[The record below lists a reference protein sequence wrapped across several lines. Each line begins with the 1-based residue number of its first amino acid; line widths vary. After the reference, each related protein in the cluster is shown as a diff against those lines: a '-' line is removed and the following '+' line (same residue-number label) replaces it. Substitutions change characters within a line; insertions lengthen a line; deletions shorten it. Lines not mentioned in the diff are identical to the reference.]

1 MLIMNTRWLALIA
14 CSALLTGC
22 AGMQNPQKAN
32 LAHCAN
38 QLKASKAENYPLVL
52 QEGDLCLQ
60 KATLPASLHS
70 LIYAVQAD
78 AYLNLKRF
86 PEALAAKEKSM
97 QLVVKP
103 EPRAYLDLSAM
114 YRAAGNPKKALEL
127 VQFNLDNGMG
137 EAGKGA
143 GFNMP
148 TYYHLGLALT
158 DLGQYR
164 EAAEAFSTGLQRQ
177 PDYAWAYYA
186 RGIAYDHL
194 GNREDAK
201 ADFMKFSQIVD
212 KKYLEQENKAKLAE
226 YRISMP

>member
-1 MLIMNTRWLALIA
+1 MNARWTVLIA
-14 CSALLTGC
+14 CAVTLTGC

-38 QLKASKAENYPLVL
+38 QFKASKAENYPLVL

-60 KATLPASLHS
+60 KNTLPASLQS
-70 LIYAVQAD
+70 LVYAVQAD
-78 AYLNLKRF
+78 AHSNLKQF
-86 PEALAAKEKSM
+86 PEAVAAKEKSI
-97 QLVVKP
+97 QVAGKP
-103 EPRAYLDLSAM
+103 DPRANLDLSAM
-114 YRAAGNPKKALEL
+114 YRDAGNPKKALEL
-127 VQFNLDNGMG
+127 VQYNLDNGLG
-137 EAGKGA
+137 EAGKGS
-143 GFNMP
+143 GFHMP

-194 GNREDAK
+194 GSKDDAK
-201 ADFMKFSQIVD
+201 VDFLKFSQIVN
-212 KKYLEQENKAKLAE
+212 KKYVQEEQKTKLAE

>member
-1 MLIMNTRWLALIA
+1 MNARWTVLIA
-14 CSALLTGC
+14 CAVILTGC

-38 QLKASKAENYPLVL
+38 QFKASKAENYPLVL

-60 KATLPASLHS
+60 KNTLPASLQS
-70 LIYAVQAD
+70 LVYAVQAD
-78 AYLNLKRF
+78 AHSNLKQF
-86 PEALAAKEKSM
+86 PEAVAAKEKSI
-97 QLVVKP
+97 QVAGKP
-103 EPRAYLDLSAM
+103 DPRANLDLSAM
-114 YRAAGNPKKALEL
+114 YRDAGNPKKALEL
-127 VQFNLDNGMG
+127 VQYNLDNGLG
-137 EAGKGA
+137 EAGKGS
-143 GFNMP
+143 GFHMP

-194 GNREDAK
+194 GSKDDAK
-201 ADFMKFSQIVD
+201 VDFLKFSQIVN
-212 KKYLEQENKAKLAE
+212 KKYVQEEQKSKLAE

>member
-1 MLIMNTRWLALIA
+1 MLIMKTRWLALIA
-14 CSALLTGC
+14 CSVILTGC

-97 QLVVKP
+97 QLLVKP

-127 VQFNLDNGMG
+127 VQYNLDNGMG

-186 RGIAYDHL
+186 RGIA
-194 GNREDAK
+194 
-201 ADFMKFSQIVD
+201 QIRSSRASSILD
-212 KKYLEQENKAKLAE
+212 NLIFNSDRK
-226 YRISMP
+226 S

>member
-1 MLIMNTRWLALIA
+1 MKTRWFALIA
-14 CSALLTGC
+14 CSVILTGC

-97 QLVVKP
+97 QLLVKP

-127 VQFNLDNGMG
+127 VQYNLDNGMG

-164 EAAEAFSTGLQRQ
+164 EAAEAFSTGL
-177 PDYAWAYYA
+177 PTSPWA
-186 RGIAYDHL
+186 
-194 GNREDAK
+194 
-201 ADFMKFSQIVD
+201 FKFSE
-212 KKYLEQENKAKLAE
+212 LEIKSEDLHEPLVKHKRSTEVIHSDE
-226 YRISMP
+226 YMRNHFLS

>member
-1 MLIMNTRWLALIA
+1 MLIMNTRWPALIA
-14 CSALLTGC
+14 CSVILTGC

-32 LAHCAN
+32 LVHCAN
-38 QLKASKAENYPLVL
+38 QFKASKAENYPLVL

-60 KATLPASLHS
+60 KNTLPASLQS
-70 LIYAVQAD
+70 LIYSVQAD
-78 AYLNLKRF
+78 AYSNLKHF
-86 PEALAAKEKSM
+86 PEAVAAKEKSM
-97 QLVVKP
+97 QLAVKP
-103 EPRAYLDLSAM
+103 DPRANLDLSAM
-114 YRAAGNPKKALEL
+114 YRDAGNPKKALEL
-127 VQFNLDNGMG
+127 VQYNLDNGMG
-137 EAGKGA
+137 EAGKGS
-143 GFNMP
+143 GFHMP

-194 GNREDAK
+194 GSRDDAK
-201 ADFMKFSQIVD
+201 ADFMKFSQIAN
-212 KKYLEQENKAKLAE
+212 KKYVLEEHKAKLAE

>member
-1 MLIMNTRWLALIA
+1 MNARWTVLIA
-14 CSALLTGC
+14 CAVILTGC

-38 QLKASKAENYPLVL
+38 QFKASKAENYPLVL

-60 KATLPASLHS
+60 KNTLPASLQS
-70 LIYAVQAD
+70 LVYAVQAD
-78 AYLNLKRF
+78 AHSNLKQF
-86 PEALAAKEKSM
+86 PEAVAAKEKSI
-97 QLVVKP
+97 QVAGKP
-103 EPRAYLDLSAM
+103 DPRANLDLSAM
-114 YRAAGNPKKALEL
+114 YRDAGNPKKALEL
-127 VQFNLDNGMG
+127 VQYNLDNGLG
-137 EAGKGA
+137 EAGKGS
-143 GFNMP
+143 GFHMP

-194 GNREDAK
+194 GSKDDAK
-201 ADFMKFSQIVD
+201 VDFLKFSQIVN
-212 KKYLEQENKAKLAE
+212 KKYVQEEQKAKLAE